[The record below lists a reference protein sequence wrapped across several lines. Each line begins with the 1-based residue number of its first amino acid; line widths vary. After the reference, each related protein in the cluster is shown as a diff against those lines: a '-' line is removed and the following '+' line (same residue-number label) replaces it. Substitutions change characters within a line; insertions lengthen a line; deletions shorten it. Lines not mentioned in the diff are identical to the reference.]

1 MKYPIQRWKH
11 FRSTAKDG
19 KRKRRPIRSR
29 LKFRQFKNIGKNR
42 RKPIPRI
49 VVPSFFTLLN
59 LFSGYLAII
68 NISEG
73 RFELGAW
80 LIAVAGL
87 FDAMD
92 GFMARISNSTSEF
105 GIELDSLSDI
115 VSFGVAPGYLMYM
128 LSMNEL
134 ILLGVMVS
142 ALPPLCGAV
151 RLARFN
157 VNTKMEGGKA
167 ESFIGLPIPAQ
178 AIILTAFYLTFKE
191 RMGMFEGFEYG
202 VNSIVIPLVILLSIL
217 MVSTVPFDKIPRFQK
232 GSIKRNKDR
241 YIFFFIYLVL
251 IILFQQFGLMIA
263 FSLFIIKGLWQS
275 GVDFVKSM
283 MSETEEEIRESEKI

>member
-11 FRSTAKDG
+11 LRSASGEG
-19 KRKRRPIRSR
+19 KRKTRPKRSR
-29 LKFRQFKNIGKNR
+29 LKFKRLKNFGKKQR
-42 RKPIPRI
+42 RPIPRI

-59 LFSGYLAII
+59 LFSGFLAII

-80 LIAVAGL
+80 LIVVAGL

-128 LSMNEL
+128 LSLNEL
-134 ILLGVMVS
+134 MLLGVMVS
-142 ALPPLCGAV
+142 GLPPICGAV

-157 VNTKMEGGKA
+157 VNTKLEGGKA
-167 ESFIGLPIPAQ
+167 ETFIGLPIPAH

-191 RMGMFEGFEYG
+191 RMDMFGGFEYG

-232 GSIKRNKDR
+232 GAIKSHKDR

-251 IILFQQFGLMIA
+251 IILFQEFGLMMA
-263 FSLFIIKGLWQS
+263 FSLFIVKGLWQS
-275 GVDFVKSM
+275 GADFIKSM
-283 MSETEEEIRESEKI
+283 MEETDDDITEPDS

>member
-11 FRSTAKDG
+11 FKSSAKKG
-19 KRKRRPIRSR
+19 KPKRHPLRSR
-29 LKFRQFKNIGKNR
+29 LKFRQFKNLGKDR
-42 RKPIPRI
+42 RRPIPRI

-59 LFSGYLAII
+59 LFSGFLAII

-80 LIAVAGL
+80 LIVVAGL

-128 LSMNEL
+128 LSLNEL

-157 VNTKMEGGKA
+157 VNTKMEGGRA

-178 AIILTAFYLTFKE
+178 AIILTAFYLTYKE
-191 RMGMFEGFEYG
+191 RMALFDGFEYG
-202 VNSIVIPLVILLSIL
+202 VNSVLIPLVILLSIL
-217 MVSTVPFDKIPRFQK
+217 MVSTVPFDKIPKFEK
-232 GSIKRNKDR
+232 GSIKRRKDQ

-251 IILFQQFGLMIA
+251 IIILQEFGLIIA

-275 GVDFVKSM
+275 GVEFVRSM
-283 MSETEEEIRESEKI
+283 RNGEDEEFREPDH